1 MKGKE
6 TMKKTTLM
14 LLLIVAVA
22 TTVVIAQTGPKPP
35 DPATMAQHRV
45 QFLTTMLNLSPA
57 QQAQATTIFTNA
69 AQAQSATMQSMHAA
83 HQTLQTAIKNNDGAA
98 IDQAATTIGNLTAQ
112 MTSAHAKADAAFLQ
126 TLNSE
131 QQTKFSQLEER
142 HGHGMMMHRHGPPP
156 SAPPAD
162 E

>member
-1 MKGKE
+1 MKR
-6 TMKKTTLM
+6 TTLT
-14 LLLIVAVA
+14 LLLVVAVV

-45 QFLTTMLNLSPA
+45 QFLTTMLNLSQV
-57 QQAQATTIFTNA
+57 QQTQATTIFTYA
-69 AQAQSATMQSMHAA
+69 AQAQSATMQSLHAA
-83 HQTLQTAIKNNDGAA
+83 HQTLQTAIKNNDAA
-98 IDQAATTIGNLTAQ
+98 GIDQAAATIGNLTAQ

-131 QQTKFSQLEER
+131 QQTKFSQLEQR
-142 HGHGMMMHRHGPPP
+142 HHGMMMMHRHGPPP
-156 SAPPAD
+156 QAAPAD

>member
-1 MKGKE
+1 
-6 TMKKTTLM
+6 MKKATLI
-14 LLLIVAVA
+14 LLLMAGLA
-22 TTVVIAQTGPKPP
+22 TTVLLAQNGPP

-45 QFLTTMLNLSPA
+45 QFLTTMLNLSQV
-57 QQAQATTIFTNA
+57 QQTQATTIFTNV
-69 AQAQSATMQSMHAA
+69 AQAQSATMQNLHAA
-83 HQTLQTAIKNNDGAA
+83 HNTLQTAIKNNDAAA

-131 QQTKFSQLEER
+131 QQAKFLQLEQR

-156 SAPPAD
+156 DAPPTD